1 MHCKAEQNA
10 NSKKTHSHNGLH
22 EYICIYISKVTK
34 ERQKETCIIT
44 HLLDGTLSDSSA
56 VVPDHF
62 CGNHLA
68 RPWTN
73 WQNAHSPSTP
83 CLTFHLGCHWRDS
96 LARVVSG
103 LRRWGSSMGI
113 SLWIMLTLLARG
125 LPSSFWTFSTMSYG
139 LVKRVWSREEGK

>member
-22 EYICIYISKVTK
+22 EYMYIYIQGHKRETK
-34 ERQKETCIIT
+34 KTCIIT

-62 CGNHLA
+62 CENHLA

-125 LPSSFWTFSTMSYG
+125 LPSSFWTFSTMSYRV
-139 LVKRVWSREEGK
+139 VKRVWFSEEEK